1 MRSRY
6 PRNHISEGHY
16 PIKQVVVFFIYTRE
30 QKVLIVRHTLK
41 NRPKNEI
48 LSYTHIFVVRK
59 SYNTQKAQD
68 IAYLVLFCYYI
79 LCFCRWTK
87 SLNLTAAFRR
97 FFQKTG
103 LELTTYRFCSIG
115 YYNFI
120 IIFKREQVFRFSLF
134 CCCLS
139 VVFQR

>member
-1 MRSRY
+1 MNKSVKEDNFGNIAFDNNADKLLKLLSMIAY
-6 PRNHISEGHY
+6 NHNLVSAISY
-16 PIKQVVVFFIYTRE
+16 NKD
-30 QKVLIVRHTLK
+30 
-41 NRPKNEI
+41 
-48 LSYTHIFVVRK
+48 IFVVRK
-59 SYNTQKAQD
+59 SYNRQKAQD

-87 SLNLTAAFRR
+87 SLNVTAAFRR

-103 LELTTYRFCSIG
+103 LELTTYRFYSIG

-139 VVFQR
+139 VVSQR

>member
-1 MRSRY
+1 MKSRSVWFENGTEKARKLKKENSK
-6 PRNHISEGHY
+6 RL
-16 PIKQVVVFFIYTRE
+16 IKSA
-30 QKVLIVRHTLK
+30 
-41 NRPKNEI
+41 I
-48 LSYTHIFVVRK
+48 LGNADIFVVRK
-59 SYNTQKAQD
+59 SYNRQKAQD

-87 SLNLTAAFRR
+87 SLNLTATFWR
-97 FFQKTG
+97 FWGKTG

-139 VVFQR
+139 VVSQRFNHILL